1 MFDIFNFLKKSK
13 PSAVGSPKESDSV
26 LENDIIDQV
35 IKEDEERDCDT
46 FMETASNVENIICS
60 SESSNFK
67 LKKTCTDLGD
77 LSTGPIQPIL
87 KVRNFD

>member
-1 MFDIFNFLKKSK
+1 MFDIFNFKKKSK
-13 PSAVGSPKESDSV
+13 SSAVGSQKESDSV

-35 IKEDEERDCDT
+35 IKEDED
-46 FMETASNVENIICS
+46 IICS
-60 SESSNFK
+60 SQPLNIK
-67 LKKTCTDLGD
+67 LTTTCTDLGD